1 MNTIQI
7 ESRIKERFVDGDAVV
22 FDLTG
27 AGNHFE
33 VRVAS
38 SEFNGMTRIQQ
49 HQAVMGLFKAELD
62 SGEIHALGIKTITK

>member
-1 MNTIQI
+1 
-7 ESRIKERFVDGDAVV
+7 RFADGDAVA

-33 VRVAS
+33 VRVAT
-38 SEFNGMTRIQQ
+38 SEFKDMSRIQQ
-49 HQAVMGLFKAELD
+49 HQTIMGLFKKELD